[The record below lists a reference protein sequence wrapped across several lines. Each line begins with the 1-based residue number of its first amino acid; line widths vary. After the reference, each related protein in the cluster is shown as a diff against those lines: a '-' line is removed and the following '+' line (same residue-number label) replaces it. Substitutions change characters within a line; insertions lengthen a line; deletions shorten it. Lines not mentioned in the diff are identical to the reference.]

1 MPRGKFASTNQEH
14 HLDPGS
20 DTSSVWNFC
29 NCTLE
34 KVGCFLRQNSYVQ
47 KTAGKTSYDTK
58 VNSLFANT
66 LKDAVSH
73 DYMYTYKSADNL
85 TRIELLDLRFQ
96 LAKVPDQRTHALWQR
111 MDSVDQVT
119 ERNAP

>member
-1 MPRGKFASTNQEH
+1 MASRG
-14 HLDPGS
+14 
-20 DTSSVWNFC
+20 
-29 NCTLE
+29 
-34 KVGCFLRQNSYVQ
+34 VGCFLKLKLLCQ
-47 KTAGKTSYDTK
+47 KNGRKTTWDTE
-58 VNSLFANT
+58 VHILIICQHAIRHS
-66 LKDAVSH
+66 VSH
-73 DYMYTYKSADNL
+73 HYMSTYKSADNL

>member
-1 MPRGKFASTNQEH
+1 M
-14 HLDPGS
+14 
-20 DTSSVWNFC
+20 
-29 NCTLE
+29 
-34 KVGCFLRQNSYVQ
+34 
-47 KTAGKTSYDTK
+47 
-58 VNSLFANT
+58 
-66 LKDAVSH
+66 SH
-73 DYMYTYKSADNL
+73 DYMSTYKSADNL